1 MTSKEG
7 LSVDAESIQP
17 LMHTDAARTWSERA
31 GKNCG
36 ALLLVTGVPTTTPP
50 GG

>member
-1 MTSKEG
+1 
-7 LSVDAESIQP
+7 
-17 LMHTDAARTWSERA
+17 MHTDAARTWSERA